1 MAEQYSMQAENLM
14 KSAVEEYKEI
24 VKEVKATD
32 ANLTI
37 IRNIRVSIQGKPRR
51 LVDIADLKKTE
62 DVHKIQLLVF
72 NTDHIELL
80 TEQIDELNFSYDVDG
95 QFINI
100 TVPDPTNKQLM
111 EVVDDLNRKKNS
123 AMGRLTKAK
132 SEATSRAR
140 TAVENEFI
148 TQGVASAASRKC
160 DEYYQNYGDQIS
172 EMTLEKFSII
182 NFYERRARRILPPL
196 YLMIII
202 VIPLL
207 YHYYTIPI

>member
-100 TVPDPTNKQLM
+100 TVPDPTYKQLM

-172 EMTLEKFSII
+172 EMTLEKIKD
-182 NFYERRARRILPPL
+182 ILWPEFFEKYKTEEL
-196 YLMIII
+196 DFA
-202 VIPLL
+202 
-207 YHYYTIPI
+207 

>member
-80 TEQIDELNFSYDVDG
+80 TEQIDELSFSYDVDG

-100 TVPDPTNKQLM
+100 TVPDPSYKQLM

-132 SEATSRAR
+132 SEATTRAR

-160 DEYYQNYGDQIS
+160 DEYYQNYGNQIS
-172 EMTLEKFSII
+172 EMTLDKIKDILGSEFFEKYKNEELDF
-182 NFYERRARRILPPL
+182 A
-196 YLMIII
+196 
-202 VIPLL
+202 
-207 YHYYTIPI
+207 

>member
-14 KSAVEEYKEI
+14 KSSVEEYTEI
-24 VKEVKATD
+24 IKEVKATD

-37 IRNIRVSIQGKPRR
+37 IRNIRVNIQGKPRR

-62 DVHKIQLLVF
+62 DVHKLQLLVF

-80 TEQIDELNFSYDVDG
+80 SEQLDENSFSYDIDG

-100 TVPDPTNKQLM
+100 TVPDPTYKQLM
-111 EVVDDLNRKKNS
+111 EVVDDINRKKNS
-123 AMGRLTKAK
+123 AMSRLTKAK
-132 SEATSRAR
+132 SEATTRAR

-160 DEYYQNYGDQIS
+160 DEFYESYGNQIT
-172 EMTLEKFSII
+172 EMTMEKIKNILGPEYFKK
-182 NFYERRARRILPPL
+182 YEEEELDFA
-196 YLMIII
+196 
-202 VIPLL
+202 
-207 YHYYTIPI
+207 

>member
-80 TEQIDELNFSYDVDG
+80 TEQIDELSFSYDVDG

-100 TVPDPTNKQLM
+100 TVPDPSYKQLM

-132 SEATSRAR
+132 SEATTRAR

-172 EMTLEKFSII
+172 EMTLDKIKDILGSEFFEKYKNEELDF
-182 NFYERRARRILPPL
+182 A
-196 YLMIII
+196 
-202 VIPLL
+202 
-207 YHYYTIPI
+207 

>member
-100 TVPDPTNKQLM
+100 TVPDPTYKQLM

-123 AMGRLTKAK
+123 AMGKLTKAK

-172 EMTLEKFSII
+172 EMTLEKIKV
-182 NFYERRARRILPPL
+182 ILGPEFFEKYKTEEL
-196 YLMIII
+196 DFA
-202 VIPLL
+202 
-207 YHYYTIPI
+207 

>member
-32 ANLTI
+32 SNLTI

-100 TVPDPTNKQLM
+100 TVPDPTYKQIM

-172 EMTLEKFSII
+172 EMTLEKIKD
-182 NFYERRARRILPPL
+182 ILGPEFFEKYKTEEL
-196 YLMIII
+196 DFA
-202 VIPLL
+202 
-207 YHYYTIPI
+207 

>member
-32 ANLTI
+32 SNLTI

-100 TVPDPTNKQLM
+100 TVPDPTYKQLM

-172 EMTLEKFSII
+172 EMTLEKIKD
-182 NFYERRARRILPPL
+182 ILGAEFFEKYKTEEL
-196 YLMIII
+196 DFA
-202 VIPLL
+202 
-207 YHYYTIPI
+207 

>member
-100 TVPDPTNKQLM
+100 TVPDPSYKQLM

-172 EMTLEKFSII
+172 EMTLEKIKD
-182 NFYERRARRILPPL
+182 ILGPEFFEKYKTEEL
-196 YLMIII
+196 DFA
-202 VIPLL
+202 
-207 YHYYTIPI
+207 